1 MQAASSER
9 LHVKHRNRVICRRR
23 NGEIIRSL
31 HPPRMSSRSASAD
44 VRRQQQLRRQHAA
57 ADRQTSE
64 LTAGQ
69 RDRHQQQKQRQQ
81 RRLRNRQTR
90 AALAVLIDRQPA
102 DKSSSDTDDSSSSD
116 DSSDDVRAAPTT
128 ATDPR
133 RLPDGT
139 FRPMSHGPHQ
149 VPRGQTTL
157 VPYYIPYYKDV
168 SVARWKLLP
177 MMQRAED
184 AADDRFTGKLWNKSI
199 PPVDRV
205 SEILT
210 QISELLIPRSMDR
223 PFVNN
228 AAAAAGPSSSNN
240 QNDNTSSYWM
250 KFIGVD
256 AFVYPS
262 YGA

>member
-1 MQAASSER
+1 MTDDSS
-9 LHVKHRNRVICRRR
+9 
-23 NGEIIRSL
+23 
-31 HPPRMSSRSASAD
+31 SSDDSS
-44 VRRQQQLRRQHAA
+44 AA

-69 RDRHQQQKQRQQ
+69 RDRHQQKQRQQ

-102 DKSSSDTDDSSSSD
+102 DESTDDSSSSD
-116 DSSDDVRAAPTT
+116 DSSDDVPAAPTT

-139 FRPMSHGPHQ
+139 FRPLSHGPHQ
-149 VPRGQTTL
+149 LPPGRTTL

-184 AADDRFTGKLWNKSI
+184 AADDIFTGKLWNKSI

-228 AAAAAGPSSSNN
+228 AAAEAGPSSSNN
-240 QNDNTSSYWM
+240 HNDNTASYWM
-250 KFIGVD
+250 KFTGVD
-256 AFVYPS
+256 AFVYPAD
-262 YGA
+262 GAFWGERKQNMASRPVATAYAESMINIRMVTTDSRAQ